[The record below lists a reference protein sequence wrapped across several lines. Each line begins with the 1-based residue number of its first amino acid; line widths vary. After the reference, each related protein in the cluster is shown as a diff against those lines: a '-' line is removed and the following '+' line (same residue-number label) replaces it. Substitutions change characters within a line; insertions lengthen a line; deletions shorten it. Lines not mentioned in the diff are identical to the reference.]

1 MALAP
6 YQLRAPS
13 SHPVKPQLSRSEMSG
28 LQSTADDLKVLI
40 QNTKSYL
47 TSPHSDAREKLQ
59 LEAFLESLH
68 SQLDDVE
75 RQLSQQTQQ

>member
-6 YQLRAPS
+6 YQLKQPS
-13 SHPVKPQLSRSEMSG
+13 SHPIKPQLSRTEMSS
-28 LQSTADDLKVLI
+28 LQSTANDLRVLI
-40 QNTKSYL
+40 QNTNSYL

-68 SQLDDVE
+68 AQLDDVE
-75 RQLSQQTQQ
+75 RQLSQQSQQ